1 MKLCLVVPGN
11 PDPGHPWDFFAA
23 TLAVRGV
30 TVDTF
35 RLETLADEAA
45 ARDLAARRASGALG
59 RLVLWGV
66 DDLALHLRSHDEAG
80 RLVIVPAPA
89 TERDE
94 SWWQQFQTSQ
104 FVALSRDLHGQLQL
118 AGLTSAHF
126 QPYAQ
131 PVPGAALVDVITQRS
146 ALLWE
151 PRGSTLASVGLALR
165 QCRALGL
172 HRLQVAICASDHDRA
187 ELEALQTQCA
197 GMLQLAPAT
206 AHFRADS
213 VAAQLR
219 EHICLFLP
227 QLDTGLDPVLLQA
240 LATGRFIVAPDAP
253 MLRDYIGHLATGLL
267 YRASA
272 PEDLPLL
279 DNGRFRVFLA
289 ASLTKATRGHAR
301 WLADFA
307 RLLSVLTGDDRRW
320 SASDRSAE
328 FGNRIRRN
336 ANLAARRLSQQ
347 PPS

>member
-1 MKLCLVVPGN
+1 MKLCLVVPGV
-11 PDPGHPWDFFAA
+11 PDPGHPWEFFTA
-23 TLAVRGV
+23 TLAARGV
-30 TVDTF
+30 TVDIC

-45 ARDLAARRASGALG
+45 ARDLAARQASGAFG
-59 RLVLWGV
+59 RLVLWGA
-66 DDLALHLRSHDEAG
+66 DDLALHLRSHEEGG

-104 FVALSRDLHGQLQL
+104 FIALSRDLHGQLQG

-151 PRGSTLASVGLALR
+151 PGGSTLASVRLALR

-172 HRLQVAICASDHDRA
+172 RRLQVANCASGAERA
-187 ELEALQTQCA
+187 ELEALQATCA
-197 GMLQLAPAT
+197 EMLQLAPAT
-206 AHFRADS
+206 AQFRVDS

-227 QLDTGLDPVLLQA
+227 QPQTGLDPVVLQA
-240 LATGRFIVAPDAP
+240 LATGRLIVAPDAP

-272 PEDLPLL
+272 PDDLPLL
-279 DNGRFRVFLA
+279 DNGRFRGFLA

-301 WLADFA
+301 WRADFP
-307 RLLSVLTGDDRRW
+307 RLLSVLTGDDSRW

-328 FGNRIRRN
+328 FGNRIRRH

-347 PPS
+347 PSS